1 MGGKYTD
8 NDEIGSAD
16 DHTCIYVSILIA
28 RKVLSASIRCVHEEG
43 EDQEEGIDDAR
54 SIHAV
59 GIPLIEDRS
68 SIGRGRIAC
77 GGR

>member
-8 NDEIGSAD
+8 NEEIDSAD

-28 RKVLSASIRCVHEEG
+28 RKALSASIRCAHEEG

>member
-16 DHTCIYVSILIA
+16 DHTCIYVSILIV
-28 RKVLSASIRCVHEEG
+28 RKALSASIRCAHEEG